1 MNYYHKMEEINQ
13 RLKNMYFPRGM
24 ILCLT
29 VMFYV
34 RRSVKLQ
41 RLYLMGHDFRN
52 KKITNVF
59 SHISYFL
66 GSTLMCFSTFR
77 KRKREKFA
85 VEIWTEFVNKCSL
98 NDCIVMFL
106 LVSKSR
112 SFDYWQVWSTLLVI
126 LAKNCPL

>member
-1 MNYYHKMEEINQ
+1 M
-13 RLKNMYFPRGM
+13 LKNMYFPSGM
-24 ILCLT
+24 ILCFT

-59 SHISYFL
+59 SHISFFWGG

-77 KRKREKFA
+77 KCKREKFA
-85 VEIWTEFVNKCSL
+85 VEF
-98 NDCIVMFL
+98 
-106 LVSKSR
+106 
-112 SFDYWQVWSTLLVI
+112 
-126 LAKNCPL
+126 